1 MRLHFC
7 CLTLTCCVTLF
18 DGHLTIDCIVRAE
31 RGLTLMMVMKRRRII
46 MHVMLLMIMV
56 MIIWMMSRM
65 MMMNIRMIMMTR

>member
-31 RGLTLMMVMKRRRII
+31 RGANPDDGDEEKE
-46 MHVMLLMIMV
+46 VMLLMNMV
-56 MIIWMMSRM
+56 IIWMMSRM